1 MSQETKR
8 TCRLRATSP
17 KRKDESMKTAIYPG
31 SFDPITF
38 GHIDII
44 ERASKIFDRLVVG
57 VLNNQS
63 KKPLFTVD
71 ERVSML
77 ETVTKDLPN
86 VEITSFCGLL
96 VDFAKAYD
104 SHVVVR
110 GLRAITDFEYELQMS
125 QTNHILA
132 PELDT
137 VFLTTDLKYSYLSS
151 TTVREVASFHGDISA
166 FVPEFVEREMRKK
179 FL

>member
-1 MSQETKR
+1 
-8 TCRLRATSP
+8 
-17 KRKDESMKTAIYPG
+17 MKTAIYPG
-31 SFDPITF
+31 SFDPTTF

-44 ERASKIFDRLVVG
+44 ERASKIFDRLIVG
-57 VLNNQS
+57 ILNNQS
-63 KKPLFTVD
+63 KKPLFTVE
-71 ERVSML
+71 ERVEML
-77 ETVTKDLPN
+77 KIVIKDLPN
-86 VEITSFCGLL
+86 VEIASFSGLL
-96 VDFAKAYD
+96 VDFAKACD
-104 SHVVVR
+104 SHVIVR

-125 QTNHILA
+125 QTNHILDA
-132 PELDT
+132 ELDT

>member
-1 MSQETKR
+1 
-8 TCRLRATSP
+8 
-17 KRKDESMKTAIYPG
+17 MKTAIYPG

-63 KKPLFTVD
+63 KQPLFTVD

-77 ETVTKDLPN
+77 KTVTKNLPN

-110 GLRAITDFEYELQMS
+110 GLRAITDFEYSCVLYALCAGVEL
-125 QTNHILA
+125 
-132 PELDT
+132 
-137 VFLTTDLKYSYLSS
+137 
-151 TTVREVASFHGDISA
+151 R
-166 FVPEFVEREMRKK
+166 
-179 FL
+179 

>member
-1 MSQETKR
+1 
-8 TCRLRATSP
+8 
-17 KRKDESMKTAIYPG
+17 MKTAIYPG

-63 KKPLFTVD
+63 KQPLFTVD

-77 ETVTKDLPN
+77 KTVTKNLPN

-151 TTVREVASFHGDISA
+151 TTVREVASFHVDIRA
-166 FVPEFVEREMRKK
+166 LVQEFVEREMRKK

>member
-1 MSQETKR
+1 
-8 TCRLRATSP
+8 
-17 KRKDESMKTAIYPG
+17 MKTAIYPG
-31 SFDPITF
+31 SFDPTTF

-77 ETVTKDLPN
+77 KIVTKDLPN
-86 VEITSFCGLL
+86 VEIASFCGLL

-125 QTNHILA
+125 QTNHILD

-151 TTVREVASFHGDISA
+151 TTVREVASFQGDIKA

>member
-1 MSQETKR
+1 
-8 TCRLRATSP
+8 
-17 KRKDESMKTAIYPG
+17 MKTAIYPG
-31 SFDPITF
+31 SFDPTTF

-44 ERASKIFDRLVVG
+44 ERASKIFDHLVVG

-77 ETVTKDLPN
+77 KTVTKDLPN
-86 VEITSFCGLL
+86 VEITSFSGLL
-96 VDFAKAYD
+96 VDFAMAYD

-151 TTVREVASFHGDISA
+151 TTVREVAGFHGDISA
-166 FVPEFVEREMRKK
+166 FVPELVEREMRKK